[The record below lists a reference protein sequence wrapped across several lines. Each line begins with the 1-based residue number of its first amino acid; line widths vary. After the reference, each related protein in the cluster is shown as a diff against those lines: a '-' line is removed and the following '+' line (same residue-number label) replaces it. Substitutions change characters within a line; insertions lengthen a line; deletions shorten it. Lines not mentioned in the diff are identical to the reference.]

1 MSELDLF
8 STDAPEPEPEPEPD
22 PAPLYATVAPEVPVP
37 GAFSYRVPPAL
48 RDRVQVG
55 VRVRVPFGPRTVPG
69 LVLELGTECPVDA
82 KKVRPITQVLEG
94 APVLDPEVLQLARW
108 AAGYYHAPLG
118 EVLGAA
124 VPGDIT
130 ARGRSAPVRK
140 VVSLAPTAPEAPA
153 GEAGPKRRL
162 GGAQRKVLEALKDGP
177 RALDALC
184 EELRVAP
191 DAIKRLEARGLVRV
205 EVAPDEPGPAAQPAA
220 PAGPAPPELTVEQ
233 RLVLGPLLRQVEERQ
248 PVVTLLFGVT
258 GSGKTEVYLRAIARA
273 LELGRGAIVLVP
285 EIALTPQTLA
295 RFRARFGD
303 RVAVLHSQL
312 SGEERRAE
320 WRRIRAGDAP
330 VVVGPRSAVWAPV
343 PALGLIVVDEEH
355 ETTYKQENAPRYH
368 ARDLAVVRGKQ
379 VGVPVI
385 LGSATPSLES
395 WANATG
401 GRYRLARL
409 RTRPAGSAL
418 PRVTVV
424 DMGREWAEV
433 KAATVLS
440 RVLVQEVTDALAR
453 GERALL
459 FQNRRGFT
467 TFFMC
472 PSCSHVLKCRQCDVT
487 LTLHRAAGAVICHFC
502 DLRQAPPRG
511 CPACMGPE
519 MRQRGYGTE
528 RVEEVVRQL
537 FPGAAVGRLDTDVV
551 REGEPAEAV
560 LDRFRTGEVQ
570 VLVGTQMIAK
580 GLDIPEVTVVGV
592 ISADTGLALPD
603 FRASERTFQLVA
615 QVAGRAGRGA
625 RPGNTVIQT
634 FTPGHFA
641 VTAAAEHD
649 FERFAREELRARQAL
664 DYPPF
669 SRVLKLLLRGPDERK
684 VQDEAVRVVDGLRQ
698 ACLGDGSGVRAV
710 LGPAPSPRAYLT
722 GKYRWQALVKGSP
735 EGLRRVIQHLEAN
748 RPRGVDWLVDVD
760 PQHLL

>member
-1 MSELDLF
+1 MSELELF
-8 STDAPEPEPEPEPD
+8 AAPPPADPDAPGD
-22 PAPLYATVAPEVPVP
+22 PPVFATVAPDVPVP
-37 GAFSYRVPPAL
+37 GAFSYRVPPDL
-48 RDRVQVG
+48 LDRVQVG

-69 LVLELGTECPVDA
+69 LVLELGAECPVDP
-82 KKVRPITQVLEG
+82 KKVRPIAQVLDG
-94 APVLDPEVLQLARW
+94 APALDPDVLRLARW
-108 AAGYYHAPLG
+108 AAGYYHTPLG
-118 EVLGAA
+118 EVLAAA
-124 VPGDIT
+124 VPQDVT
-130 ARGRSAPVRK
+130 ARGRPAPVRRR
-140 VVSLAPTAPEAPA
+140 VSLAPAPDAPDA
-153 GEAGPKRRL
+153 PRRRL

-177 RALDALC
+177 RELDALC
-184 EELRVAP
+184 DELGVQA
-191 DAIKRLEARGLVRV
+191 DAVKRLEARGLVRV
-205 EVAPDEPGPAAQPAA
+205 EALPDAPPA
-220 PAGPAPPELTVEQ
+220 PADPPPAPEPSLPELTAEQ

-312 SGEERRAE
+312 SGEARRAE
-320 WRRIRAGDAP
+320 WRRIRAGAAP

-343 PALGLIVVDEEH
+343 PSLGLIVVDEEH

-379 VGVPVI
+379 AGVPVI

-395 WANATG
+395 WANATS

-418 PRVTVV
+418 PRVTIV

-433 KAATVLS
+433 KSATVLS
-440 RVLVQEVTDALAR
+440 RALVNEIGDALAR

-472 PSCSHVLKCRQCDVT
+472 PVCSHVLKCRQCDVT
-487 LTLHRAAGAVICHFC
+487 LTYHRALGAVVCHFC

-511 CPACMGPE
+511 CPSCMGPE

-537 FPGAAVGRLDTDVV
+537 FPAASVGRLDTDVV
-551 REGEPAEAV
+551 RDGEPAEAV
-560 LDRFRTGEVQ
+560 LERFRTGEVQ

-625 RPGNTVIQT
+625 RPGSTIIQT

-641 VTAAAEHD
+641 ITAAAEHD
-649 FERFAREELRARQAL
+649 YERFAREELRARQAL

-669 SRVLKLLLRGPDERK
+669 SRVLKLLLRGPDEGK
-684 VQDEAVRVVDGLRQ
+684 VKDEAARTVEGLRQ
-698 ACLGDGSGVRAV
+698 ACLGDASGVRAI

-722 GKYRWQALVKGSP
+722 GKYRWQALIKGTA
-735 EGLRRVIQHLEAN
+735 EGIRKVIEHLEAN
-748 RPRGVDWLVDVD
+748 RPRGVEWLIDVD
-760 PQHLL
+760 PYHLL

>member
-1 MSELDLF
+1 MTELDLF
-8 STDAPEPEPEPEPD
+8 ATPADDAGPEEE
-22 PAPLYATVAPEVPVP
+22 APLFATVAPEVPVP
-37 GAFSYRVPPAL
+37 GAFTYRVPPAL
-48 RDRVQVG
+48 RERVQVG
-55 VRVRVPFGPRTVPG
+55 VRVRVPFGPRAVPG
-69 LVLELGTECPVDA
+69 LVLELAPACAVDPR
-82 KKVRPITQVLEG
+82 KVRPITQVLEG
-94 APVLDPEVLQLARW
+94 APVLDPGVLELARW
-108 AAGYYHAPLG
+108 AAAYYHTPLG
-118 EVLGAA
+118 EVLAAA
-124 VPGDIT
+124 VPQDVT
-130 ARGRSAPVRK
+130 ARGRPAPRIARLVDPPPGR
-140 VVSLAPTAPEAPA
+140 PA
-153 GEAGPKRRL
+153 RL
-162 GGAQRKVLEALKDGP
+162 GAAQRKVLDALAAGP
-177 RALDALC
+177 RAADELCQALDVGPDV
-184 EELRVAP
+184 LR
-191 DAIKRLEARGLVRV
+191 RLEARGLVLL
-205 EVAPDEPGPAAQPAA
+205 EEAAAPAA
-220 PAGPAPPELTVEQ
+220 PGSDPAPGPAPPELTVEQ

-248 PVVTLLFGVT
+248 PVVTLLFGIT

-312 SGEERRAE
+312 AGEARRGE
-320 WRRIRAGDAP
+320 WRRIRAGEAP

-343 PALGLIVVDEEH
+343 PELGLIVVDEEH
-355 ETTYKQENAPRYH
+355 ETTYKQEHAPRYH

-379 VGVPVI
+379 AGVPVL

-395 WANATG
+395 WHNATG

-409 RTRPAGSAL
+409 RSRPAGSAL

-433 KAATVLS
+433 KSPVVLS
-440 RVLVQEVTDALAR
+440 RVLVREVTAALER

-472 PSCSHVLKCRQCDVT
+472 GACGHVLKCPQCDVT
-487 LTLHRAAGAVICHFC
+487 LTLHRAAGAVVCHFC

-511 CPACMGPE
+511 CPACLGPA

-537 FPGAAVGRLDTDVV
+537 FPAAAVGRLDTDVV
-551 REGEPAEAV
+551 REGEPAEVV
-560 LDRFRTGEVQ
+560 LDRFRRGEVQ

-625 RPGNTVIQT
+625 RPGCTVIQT

-641 VTAAAEHD
+641 LAAAADHD

-664 DYPPF
+664 DYPPY

-684 VQDEAVRVVDGLRQ
+684 VQDEAVRVVDDVRG
-698 ACLGDGSGVRAV
+698 ACVGQDGVRAV

-722 GKYRWQALVKGSP
+722 GKFRWQALVKATP
-735 EGLRRVIQHLEAN
+735 EGVRRVIRHLEER
-748 RPRGVDWLVDVD
+748 RPRGVEWLVDVD
-760 PQHLL
+760 PYHVL